1 MKLIKRRRKTASLLL
16 IRQRRRAQSS
26 LVMQALH
33 LAKIPPIICLKVI
46 PMELVVP
53 ESKSLNEHLDKE
65 IRARIYSLQMN

>member
-16 IRQRRRAQSS
+16 TRQRRRAQSS
-26 LVMQALH
+26 LVMQALN
-33 LAKIPPIICLKVI
+33 LAKISPIICLKVI